1 MLNLNVLLYPLED
14 YIKCNVR
21 YAILMEYCRKID
33 MSQQGPYAHPDTPWA
48 MSLFTVIIDQE
59 SLNFDTMLNPNFDTM
74 LFSENEARKYR
85 VLPHVELLVV
95 KTKREW
101 L

>member
-1 MLNLNVLLYPLED
+1 MLNLNVLLYPLEN

-21 YAILMEYCRKID
+21 YAILIEYCRKID
-33 MSQQGPYAHPDTPWA
+33 MSQQGPYAHPNTPWA

-59 SLNFDTMLNPNFDTM
+59 SLNFDTM

-85 VLPHVELLVV
+85 VLPHVELLFVM
-95 KTKREW
+95 TKREW

>member
-14 YIKCNVR
+14 YIKCTVC
-21 YAILMEYCRKID
+21 YAILMEYWANK
-33 MSQQGPYAHPDTPWA
+33 AHMHILTPWA

-59 SLNFDTMLNPNFDTM
+59 SLNFDTM

-85 VLPHVELLVV
+85 VLPHVELLIV